1 MKLIIEIP
9 ENIIEGA
16 KSSPNY
22 YPIYHFEKM
31 WRAIINGIPLDEIRA
46 EIAAIAVNG
55 QVDEH
60 TLFMRTGEQVK
71 QMALD
76 IIDKY
81 RTERS
86 EDAT

>member
-1 MKLIIEIP
+1 MKLIIDIP

-31 WRAIINGIPLDEIRA
+31 WRAIINGIPLDNLRA
-46 EIAAIAVNG
+46 EIDEQKNHRGFDEDDMCIYKEG
-55 QVDEH
+55 LVD
-60 TLFMRTGEQVK
+60 
-71 QMALD
+71 ALE

-81 RTERS
+81 KE
-86 EDAT
+86 EQE